1 MTIIIMMIM
10 MMIIS
15 DILAEGASSQ
25 YLELSSLDNELEV
38 RIRQ

>member
-1 MTIIIMMIM
+1 M

>member
-1 MTIIIMMIM
+1 

-25 YLELSSLDNELEV
+25 YLELSSLDNEAEV
-38 RIRQ
+38 RIR